1 MLVDSE
7 ARRRSAA
14 QRRKLNG
21 WTGQDRHKSDGR
33 CLDPDVLHTDPTS
46 PSIRVE
52 YWAQGTGTM
61 QCNCR
66 QPDRS
71 GRGYCPTAKKSSCR
85 HGLTGNTPQPSIG
98 IFNCIIGTQ
107 PSLLAL
113 GRRSG
118 GASSSGVR
126 YKRQCKRSHGDLN
139 SPNSLNRDVNIELFL
154 KEN

>member
-7 ARRRSAA
+7 ARRRNAA

-21 WTGQDRHKSDGR
+21 WTGHHRTDTSQMDGVLIRMSCTPIRRHR
-33 CLDPDVLHTDPTS
+33 
-46 PSIRVE
+46 PSELNIGHR
-52 YWAQGTGTM
+52 APAR
-61 QCNCR
+61 CNCR